1 MKSKPRSLLWSKLFL
16 LFTCSLI
23 SLSTFAQSAKIT
35 VTGIVGDQ
43 QGEPLIG
50 VSIKELNSINGTITD
65 IDGHYQI
72 TVPSNAVLEF
82 TYVGFSRQEITVNGK
97 KSLSVIM
104 TTNEESLKD
113 IVVIGYGGVKK
124 QDLTGSVIAIKAE
137 EMNRGAVTSA
147 QELMQGKIPGVFI
160 IPGNGQPGAGATM
173 RIRSGASLNASNDP
187 LIVIDGVPIGN
198 DAAPGMSNPLS
209 SINPNDIESMTILKD
224 ASATAIYGSRASNG
238 VIIIT
243 TKKGAKGAL
252 KINYSSTYSIS
263 DPYKKTKTLDAAS
276 FREEVSR
283 VFKDNEIAQ
292 SILNEYPDTSTNWQD
307 LIYRTA
313 FGTDQNLSISGNTL
327 DIPFR
332 VSMGYNNTDGTLK
345 TSNFER
351 YTANVSLS
359 PQFFNKHLS
368 VELNLK
374 GVINDNQFANTGAI
388 GAAAFFDPTK
398 PIYNTDNRYNGYWN
412 WTTASGVPNTEAIV
426 NPVGALYDRFDSG
439 RTRRSMGN
447 IKVDYKLHFLPDLRA
462 SVNLGYDVAKGK
474 GSNGPNNGSFDAVKN
489 TTFPGVGIKNRWEN
503 FRRNNIFESYL
514 TYDKELKSLKS
525 RINLMGGYSWQHFYY
540 SNLNMAYSPYDE
552 AHPVTSIPSGW
563 NVDDEQQ
570 MYIQD
575 GSYKKPGEN
584 YLISWY
590 GRLNYVFSDKYLFTA
605 TLRRDGSSKFP
616 ENNRW
621 GLFPSFA
628 LAWNLS
634 DEDFMK
640 EFKVLS
646 TAKVRLGYGQTGQQD
661 IDDYQYI
668 NTYYLGTNPESTY
681 LGEYLMKPGKYN
693 PNLKWET
700 TTTYNIGV
708 DYGFLNNRI
717 NGSIDVYKKKTKDL
731 LSIVNVAAGTNF
743 SNLLWT
749 NIGNMNNKGVEF
761 NINANIIESKD
772 FTWSSGFNF
781 TWNKSEIT
789 KLLYKAD
796 ENYRGTD
803 QGDYQKHMI
812 GYAPYTFYLYQQ
824 VYDENGKPIQDAFVD
839 LDGDG
844 AITEADRY
852 FVKSPRP
859 EYYLG
864 FNSKFIYKNFDLGFN
879 LRSNLG
885 NYVYNKTAADNSTI
899 SNAYSGQRFL
909 TNLHETVFET
919 GFTRSLTVPQRTS
932 DYFLENASFL
942 KIDNLT
948 FGYSFNKLF
957 TEKLSGRIS
966 FSVQNVF
973 TITNYKG
980 LDPEC
985 DGVDNNIWPRPRT
998 YTLGLNL
1005 NF

>member
-35 VTGIVGDQ
+35 VTGIVRDQ